1 MLRQKQYKPKS
12 QHEQVITLVMALAH
26 TMQGIPAPEVPK
38 FIDSLIEMF
47 ESDHRDICDR
57 IDQTGKLD
65 DDLKKEIID
74 ISAKYK
80 EKYKAA

>member
-1 MLRQKQYKPKS
+1 
-12 QHEQVITLVMALAH
+12 MALAH

-38 FIDSLIEMF
+38 FIDGLIETF
-47 ESDHRDICDR
+47 ESDHMDVCDR

-65 DDLKKEIID
+65 DDLKKEILD
-74 ISAKYK
+74 ISAKYR